1 MSPKS
6 STCAARATS
15 SSHPRQIKITTGT
28 STSTQT
34 ETATAMAAERDEL
47 LTINQ
52 VSELLHIPVQSIY
65 KQRQLGMFCPAY
77 RVGKRLIWRRSEL
90 MAWLETKK
98 DPV

>member
-1 MSPKS
+1 
-6 STCAARATS
+6 
-15 SSHPRQIKITTGT
+15 
-28 STSTQT
+28 
-34 ETATAMAAERDEL
+34 L

-52 VSELLHIPVQSIY
+52 VSELLDLLVQSIH
-65 KQRQLGMFCPAY
+65 KQRQLDTFCPAY